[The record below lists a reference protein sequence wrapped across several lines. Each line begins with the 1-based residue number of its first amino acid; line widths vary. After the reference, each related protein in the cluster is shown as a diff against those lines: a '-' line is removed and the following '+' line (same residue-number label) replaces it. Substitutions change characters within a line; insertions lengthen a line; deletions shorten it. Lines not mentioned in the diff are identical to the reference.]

1 MLEAVKNALQL
12 TTTIMYDSEL
22 TGYIYAGL
30 QDLTVTAGVV
40 NATTDSRDPLILRAV
55 VTYACAQFYLTR
67 DSSQYAVMM
76 AAYESQK
83 GSLRQATGYTNWG
96 NDA

>member
-12 TTTIMYDSEL
+12 TTTTKYDTEL
-22 TGYIYAGL
+22 TGYIHAGL
-30 QDLTVTAGVV
+30 LDLTVTAGVT
-40 NATTDSRDPLILRAV
+40 NATTDTTDPLIQRAV
-55 VTYACAQFYLTR
+55 ATYACAQFYLTR
-67 DSSQYAVMM
+67 DPSQYAVMM

>member
-12 TTTIMYDSEL
+12 TTTTKYDSEL
-22 TGYIYAGL
+22 TDYIHAGL
-30 QDLTVTAGVV
+30 QDLTVTAGVT
-40 NATTDSRDPLILRAV
+40 NATTDSTDPLIQRAV
-55 VTYACAQFYLTR
+55 ATYACAQFYLTR